1 MENLS
6 RRAEDYLRG
15 IYDILERKGYARIKD
30 VSKELGIQPAT
41 ATEMVRK
48 LDSIGLVIY
57 EKYGGVMLTPRGK
70 EAAKAVCERHET
82 FRRFLEIILV
92 PEDIALK
99 DAHVFEHQLD
109 PETITQFTR
118 FVEFISQ
125 APEHPRF
132 VGRWLEQFKE
142 YCKKGTATHK

>member
-1 MENLS
+1 MNKDLS
-6 RRAEDYLRG
+6 RRNEDYLRG
-15 IYDILERKGYARIKD
+15 IHDILKRKGYARIKD
-30 VSKELGIQPAT
+30 ISRELDVKPAS
-41 ATEMVRK
+41 ATEMARK
-48 LDSIGLVIY
+48 LDSIGLVTY

-70 EAAKAVCERHET
+70 EVAKAICERHDT
-82 FRRFLEIILV
+82 FRKFLEIILV
-92 PEDIALK
+92 PENIALK

-109 PETITQFTR
+109 PKTIMQFTK

-142 YCKKGTATHK
+142 YCDKEPATR